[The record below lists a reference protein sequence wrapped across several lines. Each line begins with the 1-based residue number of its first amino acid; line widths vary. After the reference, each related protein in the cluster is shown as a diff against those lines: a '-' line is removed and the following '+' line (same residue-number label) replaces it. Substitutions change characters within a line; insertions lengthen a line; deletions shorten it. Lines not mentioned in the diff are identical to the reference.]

1 MREIEVSTGY
11 VARPLQQ
18 HIHRSLK
25 RFSVLV
31 CHRRF
36 GKTVLAINELIDRSL
51 RCELQNPRHAYLAP
65 LRKQA
70 KLIAWDYLKH
80 YTATIP
86 GRTAN
91 EAELRVDLPGGR
103 RIYVEGADNPDAL
116 RGGYLD
122 GAVLDEFGQ
131 MQPSTWREVIRPML
145 ADRKGWALFIG
156 TPKGRNEFHKAYDAA
171 LNGFTKE
178 DGTRLPPDPEWFAAL
193 YRASETNV
201 LDADE
206 LASAKRGMDEDEYD
220 QEFECSFTAAIV
232 GSYYGKLIANAETEK
247 RICSVPYDPS
257 VPVHTAWDLGIGD
270 STAIWF
276 AQYVGQE
283 IHIIDYLEA
292 SGVGLDWYA
301 NELRKKPYG
310 YGKHYLPH
318 DGGARELGTGK
329 TRQETLAS
337 HQIQCEV
344 LPLQSVDDG
353 INAVRLMLPRCWFD
367 KVKTEP
373 GLEALRNYRREWDEK
388 LGVFRP
394 RPLHDWASHG
404 ADGFR
409 ALAQGI
415 EKPRPKRKGADH
427 GAGNWMG

>member
-1 MREIEVSTGY
+1 LPEISVSTGY
-11 VARPLQQ
+11 IARPLQQ
-18 HIHRSLK
+18 DIHRSLK

-51 RCELQNPRHAYLAP
+51 RCDLPNPRHAYLAP

-116 RGGYLD
+116 RGIYLD

-131 MQPSTWREVIRPML
+131 MQPSTWREVIRPAL
-145 ADRKGWALFIG
+145 TDRQGWGLFIG
-156 TPKGRNEFHKAYDAA
+156 TPKGRNAFHGVYEAAQKAMAEGA
-171 LNGFTKE
+171 
-178 DGTRLPPDPEWFAAL
+178 PDWYAAL
-193 YRASETNV
+193 YKASQTKVIPDE
-201 LDADE
+201 E
-206 LASAKRGMDEDEYD
+206 LASAKRDMDPDEYD

-232 GSYYGKLIANAETEK
+232 GSYYGKLIGHAEADK
-247 RICSVPYDPS
+247 RICSVPYDPA

-283 IHIIDYLEA
+283 IHVIDYLEA

-329 TRQETLAS
+329 TRQETLAA

-353 INAVRLMLPRCWFD
+353 INAVRLMLPKCWFD
-367 KVKTEP
+367 KAKTEP

-404 ADGFR
+404 SDAFR

-415 EKPRPKRKGADH
+415 EKPRPKRKH
-427 GAGNWMG
+427 ESQGAGSWMG